1 MYKKLNKI
9 QTELKAPK
17 SKVGTGIRYKY
28 RSCEDI
34 LEALKPLLTSQGLV
48 LLLTD
53 EMIEL
58 PNSQYSKIEITDKLS
73 KTETGNR
80 VYMKSTATLTDG
92 TTSIST
98 SAFAREPLSQ
108 AGMGEG
114 QLSGATSSYSRKY
127 ALSGLFCIDDTED
140 LDNAEDFS
148 DIDSIETVE
157 ELKKYWTEQRP
168 KAKNKSEFDARI
180 NARKEVLSAA
190 KK

>member
-17 SKVGTGIRYKY
+17 SKVGTGIKYKY
-28 RSCEDI
+28 RSCSDI
-34 LEALKPLLTSQGLV
+34 LEALKPHLVAHELT
-48 LLLTD
+48 LLLND
-53 EMIEL
+53 EIV
-58 PNSQYSKIEITDKLS
+58 EIA
-73 KTETGNR
+73 GR
-80 VYMKSTATLTDG
+80 FYVKSTVILSNGTD
-92 TTSIST
+92 TIEA
-98 SAFAREPLSQ
+98 SAFAREPDTQ
-108 AGMGEG
+108 GGMGVG
-114 QLSGATSSYSRKY
+114 QLTGATSSYARKY

-148 DIDSIETVE
+148 DIDALETIDD
-157 ELKKYWTEQRP
+157 LRKYWTEQRP